1 MTCIKSSTQR
11 VKLHSSEALSDN
23 TVVCGVRR
31 VHALDVTI
39 ALAPFVT
46 ALVCIGIGRYS
57 IGIIETVEALF
68 SPLSGREIPPIT
80 ESVIFSIRLPR
91 ILLALFV
98 GSGLSVAGASFQALF
113 SNPLATPDTLGVATG
128 ASFGAAAALL
138 FHANMLTVQMSAMVC
153 GFVALLVTTAISG
166 NKGNNSVV
174 MVVLAGIVVS
184 ALFQAFLSLV
194 QYLANPEDTLPTI
207 TYWLLGSMAKA
218 NFKTLVRGLP
228 FIVAGISLLF
238 LLRWRLNILSL
249 QEDEA
254 KSMGINVKNT
264 RLAVMLA
271 STMVTAAGISL
282 CGQVGW
288 IGLLVPHMS
297 RMLYGGNNR
306 RVIPACIGLGG
317 TMMVIIDTVARSATA
332 AEIPVSVLTAIVGAP
347 FFILLL
353 KKTGG
358 ARL

>member
-1 MTCIKSSTQR
+1 
-11 VKLHSSEALSDN
+11 VKHPSCEALLRDE
-23 TVVCGVRR
+23 TRGFR
-31 VHALDVTI
+31 ALDAVI
-39 ALAPFVT
+39 AAAPFIT
-46 ALVCIGIGRYS
+46 ALVCMGIGRYS
-57 IGIIETVEALF
+57 LGISETVEALL
-68 SPLSGREIPPIT
+68 SPLTGREIQPIT
-80 ESVIFSIRLPR
+80 ESVIFGIRLPR
-91 ILLALFV
+91 IILAIFV

-138 FHANMLTVQMSAMVC
+138 MHAGMFTVQISAM
-153 GFVALLVTTAISG
+153 GFGFMALLVTTAISG
-166 NKGNNSVV
+166 RKDGNSVV

-218 NFKTLVRGLP
+218 NFKSLIRGLP
-228 FIVAGISLLF
+228 FIVAGITLLF
-238 LLRWRLNILSL
+238 LLRWRLNVLSL

-254 KSMGINVKNT
+254 KSLGINVKNT

-297 RMLYGGNNR
+297 RMLYGGDNR
-306 RVIPACIGLGG
+306 RVIPACVGLGG
-317 TMMVIIDTVARSATA
+317 SMMVIIDTAARSATA

-353 KKTGG
+353 RKTGG

>member
-1 MTCIKSSTQR
+1 MMTFIKSSTLR
-11 VKLHSSEALSDN
+11 VKRLSSKPDAGSFLG
-23 TVVCGVRR
+23 GVR
-31 VHALDVTI
+31 AIDAAI
-39 ALAPFVT
+39 ALAPVLT

-57 IGIIETVEALF
+57 VSVPDTVRALF
-68 SPLSGREIPPIT
+68 APLSGQEMDPLTMSGSWGSR
-80 ESVIFSIRLPR
+80 RPR
-91 ILLALFV
+91 IVLALLV
-98 GSGLSVAGASFQALF
+98 GGGLSVAGASFQALF

-128 ASFGAAAALL
+128 ASFGAAVALL
-138 FHANMLTVQMSAMVC
+138 FHADLLAVQVCAMAC
-153 GFVALLVTTAISG
+153 GFSALLVTTSISRQG
-166 NKGNNSVV
+166 GNNSIV

-184 ALFQAFLSLV
+184 AVFQAFLSLV

-218 NFKTLVRGLP
+218 NFKGLLRGAP
-228 FIVAGISLLF
+228 FIVAGVMLLF
-238 LLRWRLNILSL
+238 SLRWRLNVLSL

-254 KSMGINVKNT
+254 KSLGINVKNT
-264 RLAVMLA
+264 RLAVMAA

-297 RMLYGGNNR
+297 RMIYGGDNR
-306 RVIPACIGLGG
+306 RVIPASICLGG
-317 TMMVIIDTVARSATA
+317 ALLVLIDTIARGATA
-332 AEIPVSVLTAIVGAP
+332 AEIPVSVLTAIIGAP

-353 KKTGG
+353 RKTWG

>member
-1 MTCIKSSTQR
+1 MMTSTRFSTLR
-11 VKLHSSEALSDN
+11 VKLLSFKGERAVSLFGRVRAVDAAIAAAPLLAAL
-23 TVVCGVRR
+23 
-31 VHALDVTI
+31 I
-39 ALAPFVT
+39 
-46 ALVCIGIGRYS
+46 CIGIGRYS
-57 IGIIETVEALF
+57 VSVPETVRALM
-68 SPLSGREIPPIT
+68 SPLTGEEIEPLT
-80 ESVIFSIRLPR
+80 MSVIFGIRLPR
-91 ILLALFV
+91 ILLALIV
-98 GSGLSVAGASFQALF
+98 GGGLSVAGASFQALF

-128 ASFGAAAALL
+128 ASFGAAVALL
-138 FHANMLTVQMSAMVC
+138 MHASMLTVQVSAIAF
-153 GFVALLVTTAISG
+153 GFAALLATTSISRQG
-166 NKGNNSVV
+166 GNNSIV

-218 NFKTLVRGLP
+218 NFKSLARGLP
-228 FIVAGISLLF
+228 FIATGVALLF
-238 LLRWRLNILSL
+238 ALRWRLNVLSL

-264 RLAVMLA
+264 RLAVMAA

-297 RMLYGGNNR
+297 RMIYGGDNR
-306 RVIPACIGLGG
+306 RVIPASICLGG
-317 TMMVIIDTVARSATA
+317 ALLVIIDTVARGATA
-332 AEIPVSVLTAIVGAP
+332 AEIPVSVLTAVIGAP

-353 KKTGG
+353 RKTGG

>member
-1 MTCIKSSTQR
+1 VKHPGCEAPLKSETGR
-11 VKLHSSEALSDN
+11 IRAL
-23 TVVCGVRR
+23 GV
-31 VHALDVTI
+31 AI
-39 ALAPFVT
+39 AAAPFIT
-46 ALVCIGIGRYS
+46 ALVCMGVGRYS
-57 IGIIETVEALF
+57 IGISETVEALL
-68 SPLSGREIPPIT
+68 SPLSGQEIPPMT
-80 ESVIFSIRLPR
+80 RSVIFGIRLPR
-91 ILLALFV
+91 IILAIFV

-138 FHANMLTVQMSAMVC
+138 MHAGMFEVQISAMGC
-153 GFVALLVTTAISG
+153 GFIALLVTTAISG
-166 NKGNNSVV
+166 QKGGNSVV

-218 NFKTLVRGLP
+218 NFKSMIRGLP
-228 FIVAGISLLF
+228 FIAAGISLLF
-238 LLRWRLNILSL
+238 LLRWRLNVLSL

-254 KSMGINVKNT
+254 KSLGINVRNT

-297 RMLYGGNNR
+297 RMLYGGDNR
-306 RVIPACIGLGG
+306 RVIPACVGLGG
-317 TMMVIIDTVARSATA
+317 SMMVIIDTVARSATA
-332 AEIPVSVLTAIVGAP
+332 AEIPVSVLTAVVGAP

-353 KKTGG
+353 RKTGG

>member
-1 MTCIKSSTQR
+1 VKPLSSKAEGAAGILGGVR
-11 VKLHSSEALSDN
+11 AIDAAIALSP
-23 TVVCGVRR
+23 
-31 VHALDVTI
+31 I
-39 ALAPFVT
+39 LA

-57 IGIIETVEALF
+57 ISVPETVRALL
-68 SPLSGREIPPIT
+68 SPLSKEEIDPLT
-80 ESVIFSIRLPR
+80 LSVIFGIRLPR
-91 ILLALFV
+91 ILLALLV
-98 GSGLSVAGASFQALF
+98 GGGLSVAGASFQALF
-113 SNPLATPDTLGVATG
+113 CNPLATPDTLGVATG
-128 ASFGAAAALL
+128 ASFGAAVALL
-138 FHANMLTVQMSAMVC
+138 LHANMLTVQISAITC
-153 GFVALLVTTAISG
+153 GFAALLATTSIS
-166 NKGNNSVV
+166 KQAGNNSIV

-218 NFKTLVRGLP
+218 NFKSLLRGVP
-228 FIVAGISLLF
+228 FIVGGVLLIF
-238 LLRWRLNILSL
+238 ALRWRLNVLSL

-264 RLAVMLA
+264 RLAVMVA

-297 RMLYGGNNR
+297 RMIYGGDNR
-306 RVIPACIGLGG
+306 RVIPASICLGG
-317 TMMVIIDTVARSATA
+317 AMLVLIDTAARGATA
-332 AEIPVSVLTAIVGAP
+332 AEIPVSVLTAIMGAP

-353 KKTGG
+353 RKTGG
-358 ARL
+358 ARM

>member
-1 MTCIKSSTQR
+1 
-11 VKLHSSEALSDN
+11 VKPLNCEGSREDRAILGIN
-23 TVVCGVRR
+23 GVR
-31 VHALDVTI
+31 ALDVMI
-39 ALAPFVT
+39 AAAPFLT
-46 ALVCIGIGRYS
+46 ALICMGIGRYR
-57 IGIIETVEALF
+57 IGIIETVEALL
-68 SPLSGREIPPIT
+68 SPLSGLEIPPIT

-128 ASFGAAAALL
+128 ASFGAAVALL
-138 FHANMLTVQMSAMVC
+138 FHADMFVVQMSAMTC
-153 GFVALLVTTAISG
+153 GFIALIVTTAISG
-166 NKGNNSVV
+166 QRTSNSVV

-218 NFKTLVRGLP
+218 NFKSLVRGLP
-228 FIVAGISLLF
+228 FIAVGISLLF

-249 QEDEA
+249 QDDEA
-254 KSMGINVKNT
+254 KSMGIDVKNT

-297 RMLYGGNNR
+297 RMLYGGDNR

-317 TMMVIIDTVARSATA
+317 AMMVIIDTVARSATA
-332 AEIPVSVLTAIVGAP
+332 AEIPVSVLTAVVGAP
-347 FFILLL
+347 FFIILLR
-353 KKTGG
+353 KTGG